1 MLISHSA
8 KIFKQFKEKNV
19 KYILEDFRIF
29 LYALLIAAAFA
40 SAQSCAFRETEL
52 PKSIILIIGDGMGVA
67 HLTAG
72 KYQKG
77 NLSLEKFTT
86 AGLLTTHSVD
96 CFATDSA
103 AAGTALA
110 TGEKTC
116 NYRVA
121 VDCSGKPIKTV
132 LEWAE
137 ELKMSTGIVVTSAVT
152 DATPAAFMA
161 HVENRFRQSQIA
173 EQIVDSG
180 VEVLFGGGWIYFVP
194 KSEEGSR
201 RSDEKDLLA
210 QLKERMAVVRTA
222 GEFNNLGNDTASVGF
237 FASNY
242 LPDAKKRQP
251 SLASLVQKALA
262 ILSKNENG
270 FFLMIEGSQIDRAGH
285 DNDSSSLIEEVL
297 DLDDA
302 IKAAFDFAVED
313 GETLV
318 VVTSDHET
326 GGFALHQGSVKDK
339 SITET
344 AFTSIGHT
352 ASMVPLFAFGPGE
365 EVFAGIHDNTWVGR
379 MLIHCIRKVPND
391 SEFQP

>member
-1 MLISHSA
+1 MLSS
-8 KIFKQFKEKNV
+8 KENSV
-19 KYILEDFRIF
+19 KRF
-29 LYALLIAAAFA
+29 LPKFLFFLFAVVLFTSSAAA
-40 SAQSCAFRETEL
+40 QSTEARESKL
-52 PKSIILIIGDGMGVA
+52 PKNIILIIADGMGVA

-77 NLSLEKFTT
+77 NLSLERFTT
-86 AGLLTTHSVD
+86 TGLIITHSED
-96 CFATDSA
+96 SFATDSA
-103 AAGTALA
+103 AAGTAIA

-116 NYRVA
+116 NYRIA

-137 ELKMSTGIVVTSAVT
+137 EKKMSSGVVVTSSVT

-161 HVENRFRQSQIA
+161 HVENRFRQAQIA
-173 EQIVDSG
+173 EQIADSG
-180 VEVLFGGGWIYFVP
+180 IDILFGGGWSYFMP

-201 RSDEKDLLA
+201 RNDEKDLLA
-210 QLKERMAVVRTA
+210 RLKEHMKVVRTP
-222 GEFNNLGNDTASVGF
+222 GEFRNLGNEMPAVALL
-237 FASNY
+237 ASNY
-242 LPDAKKRQP
+242 LDVAKKRHP
-251 SLASLVQKALA
+251 SLASLVHKALA

-270 FFLMIEGSQIDRAGH
+270 FFLLVEGSQIDRAGH
-285 DNDSSSLIEEVL
+285 DNDSNAVIDEVM

-302 IKAAFDFAVED
+302 VKVAFDFAFED
-313 GETLV
+313 DETLV
-318 VVTSDHET
+318 VVTADHET

-365 EVFAGIHDNTWVGR
+365 EIFGGIHDNTLVGR
-379 MLIHCIRKVPND
+379 ALINYVRKES
-391 SEFQP
+391 SESEVGP